1 MQKVISNERRKS
13 GSCREVVIKIRSE
26 SVNIYENITTYSKA
40 NGYENNFSTITLNN
54 NEILEIAELI
64 KDK

>member
-1 MQKVISNERRKS
+1 MQKIIIDKVCKD
-13 GSCREVVIKIRSE
+13 GSSRQVGVKIRSQL
-26 SVNIYENITTYSKA
+26 VDVYENIIRYSKA

>member
-1 MQKVISNERRKS
+1 MQKIIIDKVCKD
-13 GSCREVVIKIRSE
+13 GSTREIVIKIRSE
-26 SVNIYENITTYSKA
+26 SVNIYENIITHSKA

>member
-1 MQKVISNERRKS
+1 MQKVISDERRKN

-26 SVNIYENITTYSKA
+26 SVNIYENIITYSKA
-40 NGYENNFSTITLNN
+40 NRYENNFGTITLNN
-54 NEILEIAELI
+54 KEILEIAELI

>member
-1 MQKVISNERRKS
+1 MKKVISDKI
-13 GSCREVVIKIRSE
+13 GVYDREVVIKIRSE
-26 SVNIYENITTYSKA
+26 SVNIYENIITHSKA

>member
-1 MQKVISNERRKS
+1 MQKVISDERRKNVS
-13 GSCREVVIKIRSE
+13 SREVTIVLEKDFTSICKTI
-26 SVNIYENITTYSKA
+26 IIYSKA